1 MNDVCASV
9 FLGSSSKRKRSE
21 ESITTAF
28 LSRLKGKGEVEVE
41 VEKNM
46 PLPPSSPKNKKRKS
60 KKKKN
65 ATESSWSAMSTG
77 NKASAMKTFV
87 HRHGRETL
95 AHNLCCI
102 TKQVKIAVQKMETIV
117 DSLSNNMEVLSFGM
131 EHDKSLRDTYAHA
144 LKNLHSDIQLLND
157 SVVPSI
163 IQFVDKDVG
172 IIEEIEEEID
182 GFIAEVTAQC
192 DDVIYA
198 YPDPPPESALNL
210 SMFPAYQTSRAHGRR
225 KSSTANRIPPPRHVR
240 RPSIVVTGT
249 TNTKSRIGSGGSD
262 RRRRSIGM
270 RPTMD
275 AFCQNLESL
284 IQ

>member
-1 MNDVCASV
+1 MNDACASI
-9 FLGSSSKRKRSE
+9 FLKRKRSDE
-21 ESITTAF
+21 PSITTDF
-28 LSRLKGKGEVEVE
+28 LNRVVKKEE
-41 VEKNM
+41 EKDI
-46 PLPPSSPKNKKRKS
+46 PEPPPPPPTKKKRK
-60 KKKKN
+60 KKKKKKK
-65 ATESSWSAMSTG
+65 ESSWSTMSTG

-102 TKQVKIAVQKMETIV
+102 TKQVKQAVLKMETVV

-131 EHDKSLRDTYAHA
+131 ENDKALRDTYAHA
-144 LKNLHSDIQLLND
+144 MKNIHGDIRLLNE

-163 IQFVDKDVG
+163 IQFVSKDVG
-172 IIEEIEEEID
+172 IIEEMEDEIES
-182 GFIAEVTAQC
+182 FISEVTAQC
-192 DDVIYA
+192 DDIIYA
-198 YPDPPPESALNL
+198 YPDPPPEYALNL
-210 SMFPAYQTSRAHGRR
+210 SMFPAYQTSRSHGRR
-225 KSSTANRIPPPRHVR
+225 KSSNANRVPPARRGR
-240 RPSIVVTGT
+240 RPSTAVTGT
-249 TNTKSRIGSGGSD
+249 SNKRMGNGGSD